1 MDSRGENVLG
11 ICIVKNPQFALV
23 LDKVIA
29 TFNRGGGGAARI
41 ELGDM
46 LNVQVEKLIVR
57 HTKGTEV
64 TTLELKE
71 PTITTV
77 FSPDMMFM
85 TVTDDSG
92 NSQKLNIFRNRVRKK
107 APAVYEID
115 TPTGKTELAF
125 LM

>member
-1 MDSRGENVLG
+1 VLG
-11 ICIVKNPQFALV
+11 ICIVKNPQFANV

-29 TFNRGGGGAARI
+29 TLNRGGGGAARV

-46 LNVQVEKLIVR
+46 LSVQVEHILLR

-64 TTLELKE
+64 TMQEFKE

-85 TVTDDSG
+85 TVTDADG

-107 APAVYEID
+107 APALYEID
-115 TPTGKTELAF
+115 TPAGKTEIALS
-125 LM
+125 

>member
-1 MDSRGENVLG
+1 MLG
-11 ICIVKNPQFALV
+11 ICVVKNPQFADV

-29 TFNRGGGGAARI
+29 TLNRGGGGAARV

-46 LNVQVEKLIVR
+46 LSVQVEHILVR
-57 HTKGTEV
+57 HTKGAEV
-64 TTLELKE
+64 TTVELKE

-85 TVTDDSG
+85 SIADAQG
-92 NSQKLNIFRNRVRKK
+92 NTQKLNIFRNRVRKK

-115 TPTGKTELAF
+115 TPTGKTELAI
-125 LM
+125 L